1 MDRFSKTTEI
11 DISELAAIEDDTPKK
26 SKIGNI
32 IALILSIIIAIF
44 IWLYVMET
52 NVLTEQINIDDI
64 YVYSYSDVNIPI
76 EKRPIKVSG
85 MRRYLVDFDK
95 DDFKIIKKE
104 SGSYEVILFGTNS
117 DVYKITN
124 TSYENNEISIS
135 VNKK

>member
-76 EKRPIKVSG
+76 EKR
-85 MRRYLVDFDK
+85 L
-95 DDFKIIKKE
+95 
-104 SGSYEVILFGTNS
+104 
-117 DVYKITN
+117 
-124 TSYENNEISIS
+124 
-135 VNKK
+135 